1 MSIYY
6 QDDAVTLHHSRWENV
21 LPNLPDGSV
30 DHVITDPPY
39 SDKTHKSVRSRRM
52 SANDRGGRYGAD
64 VRRVVNLG
72 FDHLTDEERAAA
84 AVEFARLAQRWILT
98 FSDVETCHLW
108 RDDLEDAGLDYVRT
122 MAWHRLGGAPQFS
135 GDRPGV
141 AFEVITVAHPKG
153 RKRWNSGGKCGH
165 YSHAIVLD
173 RGHEKVRVHA
183 TQKPEPLMAEII
195 GDFTDFGDLILDAY
209 AGSGTTGVVAKR
221 AGRRAILIEQDER
234 SCESI
239 ATRLEK
245 VEPVLTEHIEDE
257 ALLRTL
263 DIEVDRVT
271 TTPTGVP
278 ITRCDLCR
286 RPHSINLRHCD
297 RCGRASTFI
306 MTTGHC
312 LPCAA
317 VTA

>member
-1 MSIYY
+1 MTIYY
-6 QDDAVTLHHSRWENV
+6 QDDAVTLHHSRWEDV
-21 LPNLPDGSV
+21 LPGLLDGSV

-39 SDKTHKSVRSRRM
+39 SEKTHKSVRSRRM
-52 SANDRGGRYGAD
+52 SANDHGGRYGAD

-72 FDHLTDEERAAA
+72 FDYLTDEERAAA

-108 RDDLEDAGLDYVRT
+108 REDLEGSGLDYVRT

-153 RKRWNSGGKCGH
+153 RKRWNSGGKRGH

-173 RGHEKVRVHA
+173 RGRDKVRVHA
-183 TQKPEPLMAEII
+183 TQKPEPLMAELI
-195 GDFTDFGDLILDAY
+195 GDFTDPGDLILDAY

-221 AGRRAILIEQDER
+221 AGRRAILIEKDER
-234 SCESI
+234 NCESI

-245 VEPVLTEHIEDE
+245 VEPALTQHVAEVE
-257 ALLRTL
+257 APPLL
-263 DIEVDRVT
+263 EV
-271 TTPTGVP
+271 G
-278 ITRCDLCR
+278 
-286 RPHSINLRHCD
+286 
-297 RCGRASTFI
+297 A
-306 MTTGHC
+306 
-312 LPCAA
+312 
-317 VTA
+317 

>member
-21 LPNLPDGSV
+21 LPDLPDGSV

-39 SDKTHKSVRSRRM
+39 SEKTHKSVRSRRM

-108 RDDLEDAGLDYVRT
+108 REDLEATGLDYVRT
-122 MAWHRLGGAPQFS
+122 LAWHRLGGAPQFS
-135 GDRPGV
+135 GDRPGGLRGHHRRPPQGPQ
-141 AFEVITVAHPKG
+141 ALELR
-153 RKRWNSGGKCGH
+153 RKARPLL
-165 YSHAIVLD
+165 HAIVLD
-173 RGHEKVRVHA
+173 RGRDKVRVHA

-195 GDFTDFGDLILDAY
+195 GDFTDPGDLILDAY

-234 SCESI
+234 NCESI
-239 ATRLEK
+239 ATR
-245 VEPVLTEHIEDE
+245 P
-257 ALLRTL
+257 
-263 DIEVDRVT
+263 
-271 TTPTGVP
+271 
-278 ITRCDLCR
+278 R
-286 RPHSINLRHCD
+286 RSSPSSPSASRSRHLHSWRWH
-297 RCGRASTFI
+297 A
-306 MTTGHC
+306 
-312 LPCAA
+312 
-317 VTA
+317 

>member
-1 MSIYY
+1 MTIYY
-6 QDDAVTLHHSRWENV
+6 QDDAVTLHHSRWEDV
-21 LPNLPDGSV
+21 LPGLLDGSV

-39 SDKTHKSVRSRRM
+39 SEKTHKSVRS
-52 SANDRGGRYGAD
+52 GAD

-72 FDHLTDEERAAA
+72 FEYLTDEERAAA

-108 RDDLEDAGLDYVRT
+108 REDIEAAGLDYVRT

-135 GDRPGV
+135 GDRPAV

-153 RKRWNSGGKCGH
+153 RKRWNSGGKRGH
-165 YSHAIVLD
+165 YSHAIVLN
-173 RGHEKVRVHA
+173 RGRDKVRVHA

-195 GDFTDFGDLILDAY
+195 GDFTDAGDLILDAY

-234 SCESI
+234 NCESI

-245 VEPVLTEHIEDE
+245 VEPALTQHVAEVE
-257 ALLRTL
+257 APPLL
-263 DIEVDRVT
+263 EA
-271 TTPTGVP
+271 G
-278 ITRCDLCR
+278 
-286 RPHSINLRHCD
+286 
-297 RCGRASTFI
+297 A
-306 MTTGHC
+306 
-312 LPCAA
+312 
-317 VTA
+317 